1 MDPPAPLRDRD
12 PLDAVDAALE
22 LEAAPRPATL
32 DEEDRVLDAPR
43 TGRAGVH
50 DLDFPALALRV
61 LRVHAHEVRGEQR
74 GLLAARASADL
85 DEDVLRV
92 VGIARE
98 EQALQLVLERR
109 LARREIVHLG
119 LRELHELAV
128 AALREEVT
136 RLAEPPEHFTILGE
150 PVDDVD
156 RLGVLLSETRVLD
169 RLREDGGIGQRAG
182 DLVRSLFDLTELV
195 KQHRAQRLPQQK
207 TGWSPPQPVAERSL
221 RQHAL
226 PLVLP
231 LEALD
236 APGRV
241 HKLLLAG
248 VEGVALRADLHPDVG
263 PGRAGANDLAARA
276 RDRRLHVL
284 RMNTHLHDR
293 HLLRDHH
300 DTSPGQKRQ
309 RARELGCFER
319 GLPEHLPEEKV
330 GAVRSAPSEGVTPGC
345 AWRPGTLCSSW

>member
-1 MDPPAPLRDRD
+1 MNASIFSCSSTLLSFFFFFLMIRRPPRS
-12 PLDAVDAALE
+12 
-22 LEAAPRPATL
+22 TL
-32 DEEDRVLDAPR
+32 
-43 TGRAGVH
+43 
-50 DLDFPALALRV
+50 FPYTTLFR
-61 LRVHAHEVRGEQR
+61 
-74 GLLAARASADL
+74 S
-85 DEDVLRV
+85 VLRV

-109 LARREIVHLG
+109 LAGREIVHLG

-128 AALREEVT
+128 AALREEVA
-136 RLAEPPEHFTILGE
+136 RLAEPPEHFTIFRE

-156 RLGVLLSETRVLD
+156 RLGVLFAEARVLD
-169 RLREDGGIGQRAG
+169 GLREDGGIGQRTG
-182 DLVRSLFDLTELV
+182 DLVRSLLDLTELV

-207 TGWSPPQPVAERSL
+207 PGWSPPQPVAERSL
-221 RQHAL
+221 RRHAL

-241 HKLLLAG
+241 HELLLAG

-293 HLLRDHH
+293 HLLRGNK
-300 DTSPGQKRQ
+300 DTSPDRKAQKS
-309 RARELGCFER
+309 R
-319 GLPEHLPEEKV
+319 GLRAGSPYPKLCMEARNSLFV
-330 GAVRSAPSEGVTPGC
+330 LVSLSLSRRSSMASTGLSWERAFRRSQTF
-345 AWRPGTLCSSW
+345 CSSSFSRDRKSVV

>member
-12 PLDAVDAALE
+12 PLDAVDTALE

-109 LARREIVHLG
+109 LAGREIVHLG

-128 AALREEVT
+128 AALREEVA
-136 RLAEPPEHFTILGE
+136 RLAEPPEHFTIFRE

-156 RLGVLLSETRVLD
+156 RLGVLFAEARILD
-169 RLREDGGIGQRAG
+169 VLREDGGTGQRTA
-182 DLVRSLFDLTELV
+182 DLPRALFDLTAV
-195 KQHRAQRLPQQK
+195 GNQPRAQHPQPQQP
-207 TGWSPPQPVAERSL
+207 GGG
-221 RQHAL
+221 
-226 PLVLP
+226 PL
-231 LEALD
+231 
-236 APGRV
+236 
-241 HKLLLAG
+241 
-248 VEGVALRADLHPDVG
+248 
-263 PGRAGANDLAARA
+263 
-276 RDRRLHVL
+276 
-284 RMNTHLHDR
+284 T
-293 HLLRDHH
+293 
-300 DTSPGQKRQ
+300 
-309 RARELGCFER
+309 
-319 GLPEHLPEEKV
+319 
-330 GAVRSAPSEGVTPGC
+330 
-345 AWRPGTLCSSW
+345 